1 MTTVDAGRLNRRV
14 RTLPAP
20 VPGSP
25 ATVTVVISCFNYERY
40 LRQAVESALTQAGVT
55 VDVIIVDDASTDAS
69 LQLARELSASH
80 PNVAVINHRAN
91 VGVVE
96 TFNDGAKAAT
106 GEFLV
111 RLDADDLLTPGA
123 LARATQVAAA
133 YPSVG
138 LIYGRPVHFE
148 TEEPPAFR
156 GSPSAWTVWPGHKWL
171 ADRCRS
177 GTNVI
182 TAPEVVMR
190 RSVLGRVGY
199 QAPLRHTHD
208 MELWLRISAFSDV
221 AYIHGVDQAWHR
233 EHPASMSAREV
244 DPLVDLKERREAF
257 DVLFA
262 GPAGE
267 VAGAHGLRQAATRA
281 LVDEAL
287 NTAAH
292 EIDRGHGASPLY
304 EFCLRLARDMDPG
317 VTQGPAWR
325 RVTHPAALAAA
336 AKPWGRGRAVLRRG
350 VGRVRSEF
358 RWRNWRR
365 NGVF

>member
-1 MTTVDAGRLNRRV
+1 
-14 RTLPAP
+14 
-20 VPGSP
+20 
-25 ATVTVVISCFNYERY
+25 
-40 LRQAVESALTQAGVT
+40 VT
-55 VDVIIVDDASTDAS
+55 VDVIIVDDASTDGS

-80 PNVAVINHRAN
+80 PNVAVIAHGAN

-96 TFNDGAKAAT
+96 SFNDGAKAAT
-106 GEFLV
+106 GDFLV

-123 LARATQVAAA
+123 LARATQLADA

-138 LIYGRPVHFE
+138 LIYGRPVHFD
-148 TEEPPAFR
+148 TEEPPGFR
-156 GSPSAWTVWPGHKWL
+156 GTPSAWTVWPGREWL

-182 TAPEVVMR
+182 TSPEVVMR
-190 RSVLGRVGY
+190 RSVLEKIGY

-233 EHPASMSAREV
+233 EHAASMSAREV

-262 GPAGE
+262 GPAGD
-267 VAGAHGLRQAATRA
+267 VKGAARLRRAATRA
-281 LVDEAL
+281 LVVEAL

-292 EIDRGHGASPLY
+292 ELDRGAGTSPLY
-304 EFCLRLARDMDPG
+304 DFCLRLAQDLDPG

-336 AKPWGRGRAVLRRG
+336 ATPWGRGRAVLRRG
-350 VGRVRSEF
+350 AGRARSEF
-358 RWRNWRR
+358 RWWNWRR